1 MKLEPDVEAF
11 RAAYQ
16 AGAPQLVWTRLIDDL
31 ETPVS
36 AYLKIGHGRPYAFLF
51 ESVEG
56 GAWRGRYSIIT
67 LAPDLVWRCRGN
79 QAEIAE
85 GADIAAG
92 RFTAQPG
99 GALDSLK
106 DLVAASRMEMPAG
119 LPPPS
124 AGLFGAIGYDMIRL
138 VERLPDVNPDALGL
152 PDGVMTRPSIVAIF
166 DAIAQ
171 EILLVTPVRPDG
183 STAEAAYA
191 AARGRL
197 EEVLAD
203 LARPTPRLAGDGR
216 PEPDRFTTPVSREQ
230 YRTIVETA
238 KEYIRAGDIFQVV
251 PSHRFRSPFARDP
264 FALYRSLRR
273 MNPSPFLFFLN
284 FGDFQLVGSSPEIL
298 VRLRDGKITIRPIAG
313 TRPRGATPEQD
324 LALEQELV
332 NDPKERAEHLMLLD
346 LGRNDVG
353 RVAMLKDAGTNEPP
367 RKTSETGRRPP
378 RVRVTD
384 SFFVERY
391 SHVMHLVSN
400 VEGDAPDGLDPVDV
414 VMAALPAGTLSGAPK
429 VRAMEIID
437 ELEIEKRGIGYAG
450 GVGYFGAD
458 GSVDTCIVLRTAL
471 VKDGTIYVQAG
482 GGVVADSDPDAEY
495 DETQHKARALR
506 RAAEEIWRFE

>member
-1 MKLEPDVEAF
+1 MTVEPAYPAF
-11 RAAYQ
+11 EQAYQ

-56 GAWRGRYSIIT
+56 GAFRARYSIIT
-67 LAPDLVWRCRGN
+67 LNPDLVWRCRGDR
-79 QAEIAE
+79 AEVAE

-92 RFTAQPG
+92 RFTAQKG
-99 GALDSLK
+99 GALDSLR
-106 DLVAASRMEMPAG
+106 DLVAASRIELPAG

-124 AGLFGAIGYDMIRL
+124 AGLFGAMGYDMIRL
-138 VERLPDVNPDALGL
+138 VERLPDVNPDPLDL

-171 EILLVTPVRPDG
+171 EIVLVTPARPNG
-183 STAEAAYA
+183 MGAREAYA
-191 AARGRL
+191 AAQERL
-197 EEVLAD
+197 EAVMAD
-203 LARPTPRLAGDGR
+203 LKRPTPALVGNGR
-216 PEPDRFTTPVSREQ
+216 PEPDAFTSPVSRER
-230 YRTIVETA
+230 YCEIVEQA
-238 KEYIRAGDIFQVV
+238 KDYIRAGDVFQVV
-251 PSHRFRSPFARDP
+251 PSHRFRSPFDRDP

-273 MNPSPFLFFLN
+273 MNPSPFLFYLN
-284 FGDFQLVGSSPEIL
+284 FGDFQLAGSSPEIL

-313 TRPRGATPEQD
+313 TRPRGATPAED
-324 LALEQELV
+324 LALEQELIA
-332 NDPKERAEHLMLLD
+332 DPKERAEHLMLLD

-353 RVAMLKDAGTNEPP
+353 RVAMLKERGANAPP
-367 RKTSETGRRPP
+367 QTPKSP
-378 RVRVTD
+378 RVRVTA

-437 ELEIEKRGIGYAG
+437 ELEIEKRGVGYAG
-450 GVGYFGAD
+450 GVGYFGCD

-471 VKDGTIYVQAG
+471 FKDGVMYVQAG
-482 GGVVADSDPDAEY
+482 GGVVADSDPNAEY
-495 DETQHKARALR
+495 EETLHKARALR
-506 RAAEEIWRFE
+506 RAAEESWRFV

>member
-1 MKLEPDVEAF
+1 MTVEPAYPAF
-11 RAAYQ
+11 EQAYR
-16 AGAPQLVWTRLIDDL
+16 AGAPQLVWTRRIDDL

-56 GAWRGRYSIIT
+56 GAFRARYSIIT
-67 LAPDLVWRCRGN
+67 LNPDLVWRCRGDR
-79 QAEIAE
+79 AEVAQ

-99 GALDSLK
+99 GALDSLR
-106 DLVAASRMEMPAG
+106 DLVAASRIDLPAG

-124 AGLFGAIGYDMIRL
+124 AGLFGAMGYDMVRL
-138 VERLPDVNPDALGL
+138 AERLPDINPDPLGL

-171 EILLVTPVRPDG
+171 EIILVTPVRPA
-183 STAEAAYA
+183 TAVSAKDAYDAAQ
-191 AARGRL
+191 ARL
-197 EEVLAD
+197 DAVIED
-203 LARPTPRLAGDGR
+203 LKRPTPPLKGDGV
-216 PEPDRFTTPVSREQ
+216 PEPDAFTSPISRER
-230 YRTIVETA
+230 YGEIVEKA
-238 KEYIRAGDIFQVV
+238 KDYVRAGDVFQVV
-251 PSHRFRSPFARDP
+251 PSHRFRAPFNRDP

-273 MNPSPFLFFLN
+273 TNPSPFLFYLN
-284 FGDFQLVGSSPEIL
+284 FGDFQLAGSSPEIL
-298 VRLRDGKITIRPIAG
+298 VRLRDGKITIRPLAG
-313 TRPRGATPEQD
+313 TRPRGATPAED
-324 LALEQELV
+324 AALEAELIA
-332 NDPKERAEHLMLLD
+332 DPKERAEHLMLLD

-353 RVAMLKDAGTNEPP
+353 RVAMLKDQGANAPP
-367 RKTSETGRRPP
+367 QTRKSP
-378 RVRVTD
+378 RVRVTA

-450 GVGYFGAD
+450 AAGYFGCD
-458 GSVDTCIVLRTAL
+458 GSVDTCIILRTAL
-471 VKDGTIYVQAG
+471 FKDGVMYVQAG
-482 GGVVADSDPDAEY
+482 GGVVADSNPDAEY
-495 DETQHKARALR
+495 QETLQKARALR
-506 RAAEEIWRFE
+506 RAAEESWRFV

>member
-1 MKLEPDVEAF
+1 MKAEPAF
-11 RAAYQ
+11 EEFQTRYD
-16 AGAPQLVWTRLIDDL
+16 AGAPQLVWTRLVDDL

-67 LAPDLVWRCRGN
+67 LNPDLVWRCRGDK
-79 QAEIAE
+79 AEIAR

-92 RFTAQPG
+92 RFEPQPG
-99 GALDSLK
+99 GALESLK
-106 DLVAASRMEMPAG
+106 DLVAASRIELPAG

-124 AGLFGAIGYDMIRL
+124 AGIYGAIGYDMIRL
-138 VERLPDVNPDALGL
+138 VERLPNINPDTLGL
-152 PDGVMTRPSIVAIF
+152 PDGVMTRPSVVAIF

-171 EILLVTPVRPDG
+171 EIILVAPARPG
-183 STAEAAYA
+183 EGTAAEAYA
-191 AARGRL
+191 AASARL
-197 EEVLAD
+197 QAVLSD
-203 LARPTPRLAGDGR
+203 LDKPTPRLTGTGE
-216 PEPDRFTTPVSREQ
+216 PEPDSFTTPIAREQ
-230 YRTIVETA
+230 YREIVERA
-238 KEYIRAGDIFQVV
+238 KAYIRAGDIFQVV
-251 PSHRFRSPFARDP
+251 PSHRFRAPFHRDP

-273 MNPSPFLFFLN
+273 MNPSPFLFYLD

-324 LALEQELV
+324 LALEKELV
-332 NDPKERAEHLMLLD
+332 ADPKERAEHLMLLD

-353 RVAMLKDAGTNEPP
+353 RVAMLKQ
-367 RKTSETGRRPP
+367 TGANAPQSRQSP

-400 VEGDAPDGLDPVDV
+400 VEGDAPEGLDPVDV

-471 VKDGTIYVQAG
+471 IRDGMMYIQAG

-506 RAAEEIWRFE
+506 RAAEESWRFV